1 MTNVLDYN
9 RVYLKEVCTSKSL
22 SPEVIRI
29 KNNFTFTNMKKR
41 TIPSE
46 FEGHFFLTTNQVCG
60 LYNFSPKTLKRREKD
75 QTIPIP
81 PRVQISKNRYGYRTD
96 LTFDCLEKISSGVF
110 K

>member
-1 MTNVLDYN
+1 
-9 RVYLKEVCTSKSL
+9 
-22 SPEVIRI
+22 
-29 KNNFTFTNMKKR
+29 MKKR

-75 QTIPIP
+75 KSIPIP

-96 LTFDCLEKISSGVF
+96 LTFECLEKISSGVF
-110 K
+110 

>member
-1 MTNVLDYN
+1 
-9 RVYLKEVCTSKSL
+9 
-22 SPEVIRI
+22 
-29 KNNFTFTNMKKR
+29 MKKR

-46 FEGHFFLTTNQVCG
+46 FEGHFFLTTNQVCE

-96 LTFDCLEKISSGVF
+96 LTFDCLEKISSF
-110 K
+110 LNETPIYIKNKITPSLK

>member
-22 SPEVIRI
+22 SPKVIRI
-29 KNNFTFTNMKKR
+29 KNNLTFTNMKKR

-96 LTFDCLEKISSGVF
+96 LTFDCLEKISNGVF
-110 K
+110 

>member
-1 MTNVLDYN
+1 
-9 RVYLKEVCTSKSL
+9 
-22 SPEVIRI
+22 
-29 KNNFTFTNMKKR
+29 MKR
-41 TIPSE
+41 SVRDE
-46 FEGHFFLTTNQVCG
+46 FEGHFFLTIPQVCK

-110 K
+110 

>member
-9 RVYLKEVCTSKSL
+9 KVYLKEVCTSKSL

-29 KNNFTFTNMKKR
+29 KNNFTFTIMKTR

-46 FEGHFFLTTNQVCG
+46 FADHFFLTTTQVCK
-60 LYNFSPKTLKRREKD
+60 LYNFSQKTLTRREKD
-75 QTIPIP
+75 KSIPIP

-96 LTFDCLEKISSGVF
+96 LTFDCLEKISNGVF
-110 K
+110 